1 MRVSELYKQV
11 AKLGFEDS
19 LEDEDRFYY
28 AANRALLQVGS
39 IRPAVSAYV
48 INHKPMANLV
58 KVDTF
63 SPIERS
69 EDLCFEATDAKAYYF
84 EADGNGTLYIERQD
98 TASGAWVIIRAQEFT
113 STRRFIPYKG
123 FIKKDGAF
131 SAGQF
136 RLRFVGEFLYSVK
149 NVAMYRHIYSSSE
162 EDIPAYEPYTRYD
175 ISALVPDFLSLNAPP
190 ISEDENYERLNQ
202 NYDVEGGKV
211 ILLPY
216 SADGC
221 FKVLYRRKPAEI
233 ENTGIASEDE
243 AVIDLDEELC
253 SLLPILIA
261 SYVWVE
267 DEPAMAEYYLSL
279 YRERAMDIER
289 RIRNATPVAIKN
301 KNGW

>member
-1 MRVSELYKQV
+1 MLVSELYKQV
-11 AKLGFEDS
+11 AQLGFEDS
-19 LEDEDRFYY
+19 LEDENRFYY
-28 AANRALLQVGS
+28 AANRALLQVNS

-84 EADGNGTLYIERQD
+84 EADGNGALYIERWD
-98 TASGAWVIIRAQEFT
+98 DASGEWVIIDSLEFT

-123 FIKKDGAF
+123 FIKRDGAF
-131 SAGQF
+131 TTGQI

-162 EDIPAYEPYTRYD
+162 ADIPAFEPYTRYD
-175 ISALVPDFLSLNAPP
+175 ISALVPDFLSLGSPP
-190 ISEDENYERLNQ
+190 ISEDENYVRLNQ

-216 SADGC
+216 SAEGC
-221 FKVLYRRKPAEI
+221 FKVLYNRRPAEI
-233 ENTGIASEDE
+233 EIIGNASEDE
-243 AVIDLDEELC
+243 ATVDLDEELC
-253 SLLPILIA
+253 AILPILIA

-267 DEPAMAEYYLSL
+267 DEPSMAEYYLSL

-289 RIRNATPVAIKN
+289 RIKNATPVTIRN
-301 KNGW
+301 TNGW

>member
-11 AKLGFEDS
+11 AQLGFENS
-19 LEDEDRFYY
+19 LEDDNRFYY
-28 AANRALLQVGS
+28 AANRALLQVNS
-39 IRPAVSAYV
+39 IRPAISAYV

-58 KVDTF
+58 KESTF

-84 EADGNGTLYIERQD
+84 EADGNGTLYIENQAPD
-98 TASGAWVIIRAQEFT
+98 SNQWVIIGTQKLV
-113 STRRFIPYKG
+113 SSRRFLPYQG
-123 FIKKDGAF
+123 FVKKDGAF
-131 SAGQF
+131 TTGQI
-136 RLRFVGEFLYSVK
+136 RLRFAGEFLYSVK
-149 NVAMYRHIYSSSE
+149 NVAMYRHIYSNSE
-162 EDIPAYEPYTRYD
+162 ADIPAYEPYTRYD
-175 ISALVPDFLSLNAPP
+175 ISTLVPDFLSLNSPP

-216 SADGC
+216 SVEGC
-221 FKVLYRRKPAEI
+221 FKVLYKRKPKEI
-233 ENTGIASEDE
+233 ENTGLASEDE

-253 SLLPILIA
+253 SILPVLIA

-267 DEPAMAEYYLSL
+267 DEPTMAEYYLSL